1 MCVGGGGGK
10 TDSKPVNKQ
19 LQELISDNDKLWGDN
34 NRLDDGTELDL
45 WKRTD
50 RYHISGE
57 EMVGQRPEC
66 REGGDP

>member
-1 MCVGGGGGK
+1 MCVWGGSGK

-45 WKRTD
+45 WKRED
-50 RYHISGE
+50 RQIPYLW
-57 EMVGQRPEC
+57 
-66 REGGDP
+66 GGDGRTEA